1 MSLIFSL
8 KNISKTYG
16 DDTLFQDL
24 SFDFKLNEKQGLIG
38 MNGSGKSTLLKVI
51 AGEVKPDTGEL
62 ITRAG
67 LRFVYLPQE
76 DRLDPD
82 KSIEDHLYSCIKDS
96 SFDEKERH
104 QIVQKALGKT
114 GFPDPGI
121 LASGLS
127 GGWKKK
133 LSITRALCCRPDL
146 LLLDEPTNHLDI
158 TGILWLEEILKSA
171 RFSFIVVSHDRS
183 FLENVCLNIMEIGQ
197 YYPSGYFKIQGQY
210 KQFEKERQNFLLL
223 QQKQQISLA
232 GKMRRE
238 DEWLKQGA
246 KARSTKA
253 KYRIEQAETLR
264 MELYAIKERNKATAK
279 LDIDFD
285 TTGRQTKS
293 LLRAF
298 HLKKI
303 MNGKP
308 LFSDITFELRP
319 GFVLGVVGENG
330 TGKSTFLSILEKKIQ
345 PDEGKVEW
353 VQELKLAVF
362 DQNRSKLNPE
372 STLKDALNPAGGD
385 SVNYKG
391 SSIHIVTWAKRFLF
405 MPDQLDMPVKKL
417 SGGEKARILLANI
430 MLTPCDVLLLDE
442 PTNDLDI
449 LSLEV
454 LEEGIRQF
462 AGAVVIVS
470 HDRYLMDK
478 VCHRIL
484 YLDPASE
491 ALFFANFDQVI
502 KHRQTLLEKPEK
514 TKKVEKKKQG
524 RVTGFSFKDK
534 FELDHIEEKILAAEN
549 EVEKLSAKIQEIE
562 IMKDIDKMNHCCSL
576 LKDAQEQVHAFYE
589 RWEYLEAKKESAG
602 LSIF

>member
-8 KNISKTYG
+8 KNVSKTYG

-24 SFDFKLNEKQGLIG
+24 SFDFKLNGKLGLIG
-38 MNGSGKSTLLKVI
+38 MNGSGKSTLLKLI
-51 AGEVKPDTGEL
+51 GGEVQPDTGEL

-67 LRFVYLPQE
+67 LRIVYLPQE

-82 KSIEDHLYSCIKDS
+82 RTIEENLYDGLKEK
-96 SFDEKERH
+96 SFDEKENHR
-104 QIVQKALGKT
+104 IVQKALGTT
-114 GFPDPGI
+114 GFPDTN
-121 LASGLS
+121 LKASELS

-133 LSITRALCCRPDL
+133 LAVTRALCRQPDL
-146 LLLDEPTNHLDI
+146 LLLDEPTKHLDI
-158 TGILWLEEILKSA
+158 NGILWLEETLKSA

-183 FLENVCLNIMEIGQ
+183 FLENVCLHIMEIGQ

-210 KQFEKERQNFLLL
+210 KQFEKERQNFLLA
-223 QQKQQISLA
+223 QEKQQLSLA
-232 GKMRRE
+232 SKMRRE
-238 DEWLKQGA
+238 EEWLRQGA

-253 KYRIEQAETLR
+253 KYRIEQARLLR
-264 MELYAIKERNKATAK
+264 MELYAVKERNKATAT

-285 TTGRQTKS
+285 STGRQTKA

-298 HLKKI
+298 HLTKAV
-303 MNGKP
+303 NGRP
-308 LFSDITFELRP
+308 LFSDISFELGP
-319 GFVLGVVGENG
+319 KFVLGVVGENG
-330 TGKSTFLSILEKKIQ
+330 TGKSTFLSILEKKIS

-372 STLKDALNPAGGD
+372 LSLKEALNPAGGD

-391 SSIHIVTWAKRFLF
+391 NSIHIVTWAKRFLF
-405 MPDQLDMPVKKL
+405 MPDQLDMPVGKL

-454 LEEGIRQF
+454 LEESIRQF
-462 AGAVVIVS
+462 PGAVVIVS

-484 YLDPASE
+484 YLDPRSGGH
-491 ALFFANFDQVI
+491 FFADFGQVI
-502 KHRQTLLEKPEK
+502 KHRQADREKPEK
-514 TKKVEKKKQG
+514 IKNPEKKKPPKAG
-524 RVTGFSFKDK
+524 RFSFKDK
-534 FELDHIEEKILAAEN
+534 FELEHIEEKILEAET
-549 EVEKLSAKIQEIE
+549 EIE
-562 IMKDIDKMNHCCSL
+562 EVSGKLQETDVVSNMDKINHFCSL
-576 LKDAQEQVHAFYE
+576 LKDAQERVQALYE
-589 RWEYLEAKKESAG
+589 RWETLEAKKDESDG
-602 LSIF
+602 G